1 MIHSTRSLIAVS
13 LLLAAQAGWAF
24 SPHYPQP
31 RYAYPPAAAPV
42 YGYPHAAVV
51 GYPRYAYRAAPL
63 MYDPQAQAGRA
74 ARRHRPGNAVTARR
88 LPATV
93 PTERADRSPTI
104 DSPTTPDP
112 VETEARDQPGP
123 GDHRAEFLA
132 RLRPLVERENARLLA
147 LREELSSLLG
157 AQRRGAALSEAKRK
171 KIRDLA
177 RRYRVDG
184 DPLDSAQAAAEL
196 LDKVDVVPVSLAL
209 AQAANESAWGKSRFA
224 REGNNL
230 FGIWTYDESQGI
242 VPRNRQPGKKHLVRR
257 FDSIADSVRY
267 YIFTLNSHPAY
278 VELRAIRAERRDSGQ
293 PLDGHSLADGLTR
306 YSAKGEEYVRLIQAM
321 ISRFDLAAFD
331 TTPRREA

>member
-1 MIHSTRSLIAVS
+1 MIHRTRSLTAVS
-13 LLLAAQAGWAF
+13 LLLAAQTGWAF
-24 SPHYPQP
+24 SPYYPQP
-31 RYAYPPAAAPV
+31 RYAHPPGVAPV
-42 YGYPHAAVV
+42 YGYPRAAPI
-51 GYPRYAYRAAPL
+51 GYPRYDYRAAPPV
-63 MYDPQAQAGRA
+63 YYPQTQPGRVA
-74 ARRHRPGNAVTARR
+74 PQHRPVTARPV
-88 LPATV
+88 PATV
-93 PTERADRSPTI
+93 RTERAGGSPTI
-104 DSPTTPDP
+104 DDRTTPEQLDSKAIDP
-112 VETEARDQPGP
+112 PGP
-123 GDHRAEFLA
+123 DDHRAEFLA

-147 LREELSSLLG
+147 LRDELSGLLA
-157 AQRRGAALSEAKRK
+157 AQRSGAALSEAERK

-331 TTPRREA
+331 TAPGREA